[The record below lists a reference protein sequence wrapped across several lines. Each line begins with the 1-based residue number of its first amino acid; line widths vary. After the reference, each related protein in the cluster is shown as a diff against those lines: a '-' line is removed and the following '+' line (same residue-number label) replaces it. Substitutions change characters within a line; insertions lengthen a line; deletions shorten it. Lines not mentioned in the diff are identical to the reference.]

1 VTPGLISLFS
11 IACGFT
17 VAVIYYA
24 QPLIGLIAPALGLR
38 PELAGLVMTLTQA
51 GYGVGL
57 LLVVPMADV
66 FENRR
71 LVAWALCVGTLGL
84 FGIAAASS
92 ATMFLFASIVVGV
105 CAVATQ
111 VLVPFASHLAPASSR
126 GRVVG
131 QVMGGLLA
139 GIMLARPFSS
149 FVAALFGWR
158 MVFVISGVIQLV
170 LVGILIRRLPERRP
184 DAGMKY
190 REILGSMSGLILR
203 TPVLRRRALYQ
214 GAMFAAFNVFW
225 TGTPLLLIRAFGM
238 SLHGVALFSFIGA
251 AGALAAPLAGRLADR
266 GLTRPFTGIAMAAVG
281 IAFLLAACAVALH
294 SVIMLAIAGV
304 LLDAAVQV
312 CQVLGLR
319 SIYMLQPELRSRL
332 NGLYMAWVF
341 GCGAVASGVAVA
353 VYQLAGWNAL
363 SGLGA
368 AFAAAGLLYYA
379 TEGTQPPAFVPADR
393 EASN

>member
-1 VTPGLISLFS
+1 VTPGLIRLFS

-51 GYGVGL
+51 GYGLGL

-71 LVAWALCVGTLGL
+71 LVALALCGGTLGL
-84 FGIAAASS
+84 FGIATAGSAA
-92 ATMFLFASIVVGV
+92 MFLFSSIVVGV

-111 VLVPFASHLAPASSR
+111 VLLPFASHLTPEASR

-131 QVMGGLLA
+131 QVMAGLLA

-158 MVFVISGVIQLV
+158 MVFIISGVIQLGLMGV
-170 LVGILIRRLPERRP
+170 LLRRLPERRP

-190 REILGSMSGLILR
+190 RAILGSMIGLVLR

-214 GAMFAAFNVFW
+214 GTMFAAFNVFW

-266 GLTRPFTGIAMAAVG
+266 GLTRPFTGIAMATVC
-281 IAFLLAACAVALH
+281 IAFLLAAWAAARH
-294 SVIMLAIAGV
+294 SVIILAIAGL

-312 CQVLGLR
+312 CQVLSLR
-319 SIYMLQPELRSRL
+319 SIYMLQPELRGRL
-332 NGLYMAWVF
+332 NGLYLAWVF
-341 GCGAVASGVAVA
+341 GFGAVASGVAVA
-353 VYQLAGWNAL
+353 VYQVAGWNAL
-363 SGLGA
+363 SCLGA

-379 TEGTQPPAFVPADR
+379 TEGTQPPALVPAGR
-393 EASN
+393 EAP